1 MILTLNQKRK
11 RKRRKKRRIRIRGR
25 ARMSLIGWRM
35 KGEIYI
41 ILLHYISAK
50 LSFIIKK
57 TLNVTSFVSE
67 ISISIFDV

>member
-1 MILTLNQKRK
+1 M
-11 RKRRKKRRIRIRGR
+11 R

-41 ILLHYISAK
+41 ILYYYIIFQQK